1 MVMQSELQH
10 DWPELFIDPME
21 DKPREECGVFGVYG
35 LPDAAPL
42 CVLGLHGLQH
52 RGQEACG
59 IATYDGKRFHSERHM
74 GLVSDNFTGPDVA
87 NRLPGDAAIGHV
99 RYSTQGETVLR
110 NVQPLYA
117 DLKSGGFAV
126 AHNGNLTNARAL
138 REALV
143 TDGAIFQSTSDTE
156 VVLQLVARSRR
167 TQLVHRFIDAL
178 KQIEGA
184 YALVALT
191 NKKLLGARDPYG
203 IRPLVLGRLEGAPV
217 LASET
222 CALDMIG
229 AKFERNI
236 EPGEVVVITKSGVKS
251 YHPFGKVRPR
261 PCVFEFVYF
270 ARPDSLVDGKSVY
283 EVRKRMGQRL
293 AIEHPADV
301 DVIVPVPDS
310 GVPAALGFSQQ
321 SNIPFELGIIR
332 NHYVG
337 RTFIQPSQS
346 IRDMGVRLKHAA
358 NRQVL
363 AGKRVL
369 LVDDSIVRG
378 TTSVKIVRMVREAGA
393 SEVHFRS
400 ASPPIRFPDF
410 YGIDLPDAERLLA
423 ARHSHAEME
432 AMLEVD
438 SLGFLS
444 VDGLYWAMGE
454 AQRDA
459 DQPAYSD
466 HYFTGNYPTGLH
478 DYAQHNADKA
488 KQLSLLSEVA

>member
-1 MVMQSELQH
+1 MNRDMQQN
-10 DWPELFIDPME
+10 WPSLLIDPLD

-35 LPDAAPL
+35 LEDAAPL
-42 CVLGLHGLQH
+42 TVLGLHGLQH

-59 IATYDGKRFHSERHM
+59 IAVYDGAHFHSERHM
-74 GLVSDNFTGPDVA
+74 GLVSDNFAGPDVA
-87 NRLPGDAAIGHV
+87 KRLPGKAAIGHV
-99 RYSTQGETVLR
+99 RYSTQGETALR

-138 REALV
+138 RETLV

-167 TQLVHRFIDAL
+167 THLVHRFIDAL
-178 KQIEGA
+178 KKIEGA

-191 NKKLLGARDPYG
+191 NKKLIGARDPYG
-203 IRPLVLGRLEGAPV
+203 IRPLILGRLNGAPV

-236 EPGEVVVITKSGVKS
+236 EPGEVVVITEGGIES
-251 YHPFGKVRPR
+251 HRPFAKVRPR
-261 PCVFEFVYF
+261 PCLFEFVYF
-270 ARPDSLVDGKSVY
+270 ARPDSIVDGKSVY

-310 GVPAALGFSQQ
+310 GVPAALGFAQGA
-321 SNIPFELGIIR
+321 NIPFELGIIR

-346 IRDMGVRLKHAA
+346 VRDMGVRLKHAA
-358 NRQVL
+358 NRAVL
-363 AGKRVL
+363 KDKRVL

-378 TTSVKIVRMVREAGA
+378 TTSLKIVRMVREAGA
-393 SEVHFRS
+393 KEVHFRS

-410 YGIDLPDAERLLA
+410 YGIDMPDAERLLA
-423 ARHSHAEME
+423 ARHAHEEMVK
-432 AMLEVD
+432 MLEVD

-454 AQRDA
+454 ERRND
-459 DQPAYSD
+459 DLPAYAD
-466 HYFTGNYPTGLH
+466 HYFTGDYPTRLC
-478 DYAQHNADKA
+478 DYEQHNSDKA
-488 KQLSLLSEVA
+488 KQLSLLSDVA